1 MNEKLAPVSAAQRV
15 ETIDILRGFAILG
28 ILVVNVLYMF
38 DTWFAAHLTES
49 TTVADRLAYF
59 LTNTF
64 FVSKFFTL
72 FSFLFGLGLYI
83 QMNRAE
89 AKGRRFLPVYLRR
102 MVVLALFGFAHAA
115 LFWVGD
121 ILFLYAILGVI
132 AAVAFRK
139 ASPRALLIWAV
150 VLIAIPLLFITLA
163 TGAIEFAR
171 LAPPESGTMEGI
183 EASFAESRAMLDGFD
198 AEARRIYAGGTW
210 SEITAHRVREF
221 GTLLFSSNL
230 FMAPSVLA
238 MFLIGL
244 RAGKKGWFRL
254 GTTASD
260 SDKSREGQAGDGRD
274 RDGERQEAGDDQ
286 RRERFR
292 RILRR
297 ALPPGLALN
306 LYVGLSG
313 FELNR
318 LGMEVLAWR
327 DAVAVTALGVGSVLL
342 SLSYV
347 AMIAVLAENPRG
359 HRILAPLAPVGRMAL
374 TNYILHSVVMS
385 TLAYGYG
392 FALFGRVPV
401 WAGFLMAFALY
412 AIQIPFSRW
421 WFGRFRFGPLEWL
434 WRVLTYGAVPSPA
447 PRQA

>member
-1 MNEKLAPVSAAQRV
+1 MESRLTPTAAANRV

-38 DTWFAAHLTES
+38 DTWFAAHLTED
-49 TTVADRLAYF
+49 TIIADRVAYF

-72 FSFLFGLGLYI
+72 FSFLFGLGLFI
-83 QMNRAE
+83 QMSRAE
-89 AKGRRFLPVYLRR
+89 AKGKRFLPLYLRR
-102 MVVLALFGFAHAA
+102 MLVLALFGLAHAA
-115 LFWVGD
+115 FLWVGD
-121 ILFLYAILGVI
+121 ILFLYAILGVV
-132 AAVAFRK
+132 AALAFRK

-150 VLIAIPLLFITLA
+150 VLMAVPILFLGFA
-163 TGAIEFAR
+163 TGAIEMAR
-171 LAPPESGTMEGI
+171 RAPPEAGVMEGV

-198 AEARRIYAGGTW
+198 AEARRAYGEGTW
-210 SEITAHRVREF
+210 TEVTVHRVREF
-221 GTLLFSSNL
+221 GLLISSSNL
-230 FMAPSVLA
+230 FMAPTVLA

-254 GTTASD
+254 GAAASD
-260 SDKSREGQAGDGRD
+260 TREDGN
-274 RDGERQEAGDDQ
+274 EHQL
-286 RRERFR
+286 ERFR

-318 LGMEVLAWR
+318 LGMEVLTWR
-327 DAVAVTALGVGSVLL
+327 DFAAVTALGIGSVLL

-347 AMIAVLAENPRG
+347 AAIALLAARARG
-359 HRILAPLAPVGRMAL
+359 HNVLAPLAPVGRMAL

-392 FALFGRVPV
+392 FGLFGRIPV
-401 WAGFLMAFALY
+401 WGGFIMAFALY
-412 AIQIPFSRW
+412 AVQIPFSRW
-421 WFGRFRFGPLEWL
+421 WFRRFRFGPLEWV
-434 WRVLTYGAVPSPA
+434 WRVLTYGAVPG
-447 PRQA
+447 